1 MNDVIIPPG
10 KDEGIGSNAPRNTS
24 GTSAL
29 VDSNSGPN
37 VFQPVLP
44 DQIQYVDTGMI
55 GSDGIKQKIMEH
67 DQIGAPNPDQ
77 PGLLLRES
85 ATGAYANNNDDRN
98 LKILLIVGGVAVGVL
113 IFEPYLRR
121 WVYNAFPKAK
131 QQIQPQSQL
140 KKQTE
145 RPTLYSVQLSP
156 PESWKTVF

>member
-1 MNDVIIPPG
+1 
-10 KDEGIGSNAPRNTS
+10 
-24 GTSAL
+24 
-29 VDSNSGPN
+29 
-37 VFQPVLP
+37 
-44 DQIQYVDTGMI
+44 MI